1 MRIVFATNNQDKL
14 NELELILGES
24 LDAGSFELCS
34 LKDLGLKVDAEENGS
49 SYEENALIKARA
61 VYELVRDSIIIADD
75 SGLEIDAMPQELGI
89 HSARFMGYDTDYKIK
104 NTAILNRLSGLEEDL
119 RTARFVCSIAVI
131 FPDGREKT
139 VRGVWEGRIAC
150 EIEGEH
156 GFGYDPIFYLP
167 EYSCTS
173 AMLKPELKNQ
183 ISHRARA
190 IQALVNLS
198 EFKESLLCTE

>member
-61 VYELVRDSIIIADD
+61 VYESVRDSIIIADD

-104 NTAILNRLSGLEEDL
+104 NTAILNRLLELGDAL

-131 FPDGREKT
+131 FPDGRERT
-139 VRGVWEGRIAC
+139 VRGVWEGRIAY
-150 EIEGEH
+150 EIEGEN

-173 AMLKPELKNQ
+173 AMLKPELKNRL
-183 ISHRARA
+183 SHRAGA
-190 IQALVNLS
+190 IQALVNLG